1 MFSTSLDCGN
11 TNNGVAC
18 DSIRCS
24 MPDKGF
30 AGVCFSVGLGHN
42 SGGKSL
48 KTSLIALSKDQVSI
62 SEYEPESFVECS
74 KVCSGGIVWTL
85 VISAGCSILGF
96 CAACGLC
103 LLLLYLP

>member
-1 MFSTSLDCGN
+1 MAILIISLDCGN

-30 AGVCFSVGLGHN
+30 AGICYSVGLGHN

-48 KTSLIALSKDQVSI
+48 KTSFIALLKDQVSI
-62 SEYEPESFVECS
+62 LELEPESFVERCN
-74 KVCSGGIVWTL
+74 VCSG
-85 VISAGCSILGF
+85 
-96 CAACGLC
+96 
-103 LLLLYLP
+103 